1 MRLLIRFARQFAR
14 QSNYK
19 KSNQVI
25 ETDFYISHEA
35 KSLAASLLATHDT
48 DARQDL
54 SQKLLDELNKLSEI
68 AAVQVK
74 ISDTLQKSKR
84 RNGRLVFKQ
93 YGYYKPAAKYI
104 YITNR
109 TAVRAKLLAP
119 KTFLNTLLH
128 EWMHHYDGEKLGL
141 RSIHSAGF
149 YARIKNVKEKLVFL
163 TPPSVRA
170 GQARICV

>member
-1 MRLLIRFARQFAR
+1 MKLILRFARQFAR
-14 QSNYK
+14 QSNYT
-19 KSNQVI
+19 KSNRI
-25 ETDFYISHEA
+25 LETDFYISHGA
-35 KSLAASLLATHDT
+35 KSLAASLLRTFDT
-48 DARQDL
+48 DARQEL
-54 SQKLLDELNKLSEI
+54 SQKLLDELNKLAEI
-68 AAVQVK
+68 AGVQVK
-74 ISDTLQKSKR
+74 ISDALQKSKR

-149 YARIKNVKEKLVFL
+149 YTRIRDIKEKLVFL
-163 TPPSVRA
+163 TPP
-170 GQARICV
+170 